1 VAAARDLPRIAGY
14 ALLLLCLLGSAR
26 LPAQPAAPPSASDMV
41 SPISDALCR
50 DMRSTRVLNP
60 GAPVGCERLRLVRF
74 GYVGFDGATHDDGE
88 LVVLD
93 AVADHVLAIF
103 VALRRRAFP
112 IASAKL
118 MNHYRGNDD
127 ASMAANNTSAFN
139 VRRVEGS
146 NAMSLHAYGVAID
159 LNPIQN
165 PYVERRAGGIEVSP
179 PAGAGYVRR
188 QDRRLGMAET
198 IIELFAHHGF
208 AQWGGYWPRGIDYQ
222 HFQVGRRLAGQLVML
237 PYPKARAAF
246 ERHVE
251 RVRACMQAARQKG
264 GRSLRACAG

>member
-1 VAAARDLPRIAGY
+1 MSSSSHDTVA
-14 ALLLLCLLGSAR
+14 
-26 LPAQPAAPPSASDMV
+26 
-41 SPISDALCR
+41 PISDALCR
-50 DMRSTRVLNP
+50 DMRATKVLNP

-74 GYVGFDGATHDDGE
+74 SYLGFDGATHDDGE

-103 VALRRRAFP
+103 VGLRSRAFP

-127 ASMAANNTSAFN
+127 ASMDRNNTSAFN

-159 LNPIQN
+159 LNPLQN
-165 PYVERRAGGIEVSP
+165 PHVQRGSGGLGISP
-179 PAGAGYVRR
+179 PAGSAFASRQNRR
-188 QDRRLGMAET
+188 PGMAET
-198 IIELFAHHGF
+198 VVDLFAHHGF

-222 HFQVGRRLAGQLVML
+222 HFQVGRRLAGQLVTL
-237 PYPKARAAF
+237 PYPRARATF
-246 ERHVE
+246 EQHVE
-251 RVRACMQAARQKG
+251 RVRACIQAAHQKG
-264 GRSLRACAG
+264 QRSLGACTG